1 MQWNLNFESTQIY
14 PSHRAPAPEGLVS
27 KKGEFVKNILVIDDN
42 PSDLTIVKFVLEKAK
57 FHAILLTNPLEAF
70 DFLANHHIDMIV
82 LDWQMPQMSG
92 MEFLKR
98 IRRDSRYRT
107 LPIMIMSGRN
117 GTKDVKMAIQTG
129 ATDYVIK
136 PIDPLIME
144 SKLTRLFG
152 GVDTWSYFRLNP
164 EDEKS
169 KGSILMSVCLTGL
182 AETGCYFKSN
192 AIFSVGQSIDVKLR
206 LLEEL
211 GINSLPLRILSVNNE
226 GKDPVYQAAFV
237 GLKEGDLQKI
247 RVFCRTLKTIDV
259 LAA

>member
-1 MQWNLNFESTQIY
+1 M
-14 PSHRAPAPEGLVS
+14 
-27 KKGEFVKNILVIDDN
+27 KNILVIDDN

-57 FHAILLTNPLEAF
+57 FHAILLSNPLEAF

-98 IRRDSRYRT
+98 LRRDNRYKA

-117 GTKDVKMAIQTG
+117 EAKDVKMAIQTG

-144 SKLTRLFG
+144 SKLTRLLG
-152 GVDTWSYFRLNP
+152 GLDTWSYFKLNP
-164 EDEKS
+164 DDEKS
-169 KGSILMSVCLTGL
+169 KGMILMTVSLTGL
-182 AETGCYFKSN
+182 AETGCNFKSN
-192 AIFSVGQSIDVKLR
+192 AIFKVGQSIDVKLR

-211 GINSLPLRILSVNNE
+211 GIISLPLRILSVNTD
-226 GKDPVYQAAFV
+226 GKEPVYQAAFV

-247 RVFCRTLKTIDV
+247 RVFCRTLKDV
-259 LAA
+259 EVLSA